1 MSRIWLWICHQA
13 TKPRWPL
20 WLGVFLLVL
29 TAPALFGGLIN
40 DDLTQRLIL
49 QGDPALAD
57 TFSSPFQMFDFAD
70 GDPERTQAR
79 IEKGHLP
86 WWTLPELK
94 YRFLRPVAVLTH
106 VLDYQLWPNSP
117 WIMHL
122 HSMLWAAACIL
133 VLGLLYRR
141 LLPSMMLAGV
151 ALLLYAV
158 DDSHAVPIASIC
170 NRNSLI
176 GLFFGILV
184 LYAHDRWRLEG
195 TIAWAIGAC
204 VALVVG
210 LLGNEGTIAVG
221 GYLLGYALFVDK
233 ARAVKGF
240 LAILPYGVIVLVWHR
255 IYGQL
260 GYGAYGSLSHTDP
273 GAFPMTFLSNLPG
286 YGASLFLGQWLWW
299 PAELYLVY
307 PLWVQWAIVVVALGV
322 AMQVLRALLPH
333 LRREPVLQMFGLGMM
348 LSLVPAATTLPDD
361 RSLLFIG
368 LGAMPLI
375 GVLLVGRTREGQEGV
390 PTARWLLRILVV
402 CHLVLSPLLLP
413 VRVALVDLV
422 GGLINDVVHAMELD
436 ESRLEDQSLVV
447 LNAPVMGIAPNI
459 SIIRLGEGVPAP
471 ARVRDLGP
479 NFPAEPLTLERR
491 DGHTLVVTR
500 PSGFPHL
507 FFRGQPEFQYEV
519 GDEVVLSDVTITIEA
534 VTEAGLPQRV
544 AYRFAVPMED
554 DSLQWI
560 VFDGKRFVAY
570 QPPGVGMS
578 ETL

>member
-1 MSRIWLWICHQA
+1 MSRIWLWICRHA
-13 TKPRWPL
+13 IAPRWPL
-20 WLGVFLLVL
+20 WVAAFLLVL
-29 TAPALFGGLIN
+29 TAPALFGRLIN

-49 QGDPALAD
+49 QGAPALAD

-70 GDPERTQAR
+70 GNPERTQAR

-106 VLDYQLWPNSP
+106 LFDYQLWPNSP
-117 WIMHL
+117 WLMHL

-184 LYAHDRWRLEG
+184 LYAHDRWRREG

-210 LLGNEGTIAVG
+210 LLGDEGTIAVG

-273 GAFPMTFLSNLPG
+273 GAFPLTFLSNLPG

-307 PLWVQWAIVVVALGV
+307 PFWMKWAIVVTALVVGLL
-322 AMQVLRALLPH
+322 VLRALLPH
-333 LRREPVLQMFGLGMM
+333 LRREPALQMFGLGMV
-348 LSLVPAATTLPDD
+348 LAIVPAATTLPDD

-375 GVLLVGRTREGQEGV
+375 GVLVVGWSRDGQEGV
-390 PTARWLLRILVV
+390 PTSRWLLRTLVV
-402 CHLVLSPLLLP
+402 CHLVLLPLLLP

-422 GGLINDVVHAMELD
+422 GGLINDAVHDMELD

-459 SIIRLGEGVPAP
+459 SIIRLGEGKPAP

-479 NFPAEPLTLERR
+479 NFPAEPLTIERR
-491 DGHTLVVTR
+491 DTHTLVVTR
-500 PSGFPHL
+500 SSGFPHL

-544 AYRFAVPMED
+544 AYRFAVPLEE

-560 VFDGKRFVAY
+560 VFDGKGFVAY
-570 QPPGVGMS
+570 NPPGVGAVD
-578 ETL
+578 TR